1 MTWNGTKIV
10 EKGLRERTPVR
21 YNSDMALGQPATVE
35 EVIELLERTHDVC
48 GRLEPGNVPL
58 HAAPQVFDALASV
71 ERLVSGAVLRMA
83 GRYEEAG
90 AWKRNGSKS
99 AEDDI
104 ARKTGTPT
112 GAARRKLS
120 TSKRLRTQPRTDEA
134 IRNGDLS
141 TEQANEV
148 SSGAD
153 ASPEDEADLLD
164 TAKRHRLPELRKRA
178 ADARAK
184 ADRDR
189 EDRRRRLQAMR
200 GVRRW
205 TDDDGMGNLLVRLP
219 PEDMAEVDAALKP
232 RIDRAFADGRDAGR
246 LEPVERY
253 AADVVRDLL
262 VGGGTDGAPARRTQA
277 VRPEKKVIALID
289 LAALNRGSVEGDET
303 CEIAGVGPVSVSA
316 IRALLSDAFLAVVIK
331 DGIDILNVTHLG
343 RRVTAAQR
351 TALEARSGGAC
362 EVCGSRYLLD
372 IDHNEGWALTLDT
385 RLDDLSWFCW
395 HCHGTKTRH
404 DLRAEG
410 PVGARWFVDRET
422 GERWH
427 PPPDDPSDA
436 RPPPD
441 GAADG
446 PDQAEL
452 FTLAD

>member
-1 MTWNGTKIV
+1 M
-10 EKGLRERTPVR
+10 
-21 YNSDMALGQPATVE
+21 
-35 EVIELLERTHDVC
+35 
-48 GRLEPGNVPL
+48 
-58 HAAPQVFDALASV
+58 FDALTSL
-71 ERLVSGAVLRMA
+71 ERLAAGAVLRMA

-120 TSKRLRTQPRTDEA
+120 TSKRLRTQQRTDEA
-134 IRNGDLS
+134 VRNGDLS

-153 ASPEDEADLLD
+153 ASPEDEKDLLD

-189 EDRRRRLQAMR
+189 EARRRRHQSMR
-200 GVRRW
+200 TVRRW
-205 TDDDGMGNLLVRLP
+205 TDDDGMGNLLLKLP
-219 PEDMAEVDAALKP
+219 PEDMAEIDAALKP
-232 RIDRAFADGRDAGR
+232 RIDRAFADARQAGR
-246 LEPVERY
+246 FEPVDRY

-262 VGGGTDGAPARRTQA
+262 VGGRGDEAPGRRSQA

-316 IRALLSDAFLAVVIK
+316 VRALLHDAFLAVVIT
-331 DGIDILNVTHLG
+331 DGIDLLPVTHLG
-343 RRVTAAQR
+343 RQVTAAQR

-362 EVCGSRYLLD
+362 EVCGSRHLLD
-372 IDHNEGWALTLDT
+372 IDHNEGWALTYET

-404 DLRAEG
+404 DLRVEG
-410 PVGARWFVDRET
+410 PVGARWFVNRKT

-427 PPPDDPSDA
+427 PPPEDPSDA
-436 RPPPD
+436 RPPPT
-441 GAADG
+441 ADAG
-446 PDQAEL
+446 TTQTEL

>member
-1 MTWNGTKIV
+1 M
-10 EKGLRERTPVR
+10 
-21 YNSDMALGQPATVE
+21 
-35 EVIELLERTHDVC
+35 C
-48 GRLEPGNVPL
+48 GRLEPGIVPL
-58 HAAPQVFDALASV
+58 HVAPQVFDALVSV

-90 AWKRNGSKS
+90 AWKRNGAKS
-99 AEDDI
+99 PEDDV
-104 ARKTGTPT
+104 AGKTGTPI

-120 TSKRLRTQPRTDEA
+120 RSKRLRTQPRTDEA

-153 ASPEDEADLLD
+153 ASPEDEDELLD

-189 EDRRRRLQAMR
+189 EDRRRRQHAMR

-205 TDDDGMGNLLVRLP
+205 TDDDGMGNLLLRLA

-232 RIDRAFADGRDAGR
+232 RIDRAFADARHAGR
-246 LEPVERY
+246 FEPIERY

-262 VGGGTDGAPARRTQA
+262 TGSGTDDTPARRSQA
-277 VRPEKKVIALID
+277 VRPDKKVIALID
-289 LAALNRGSVEGDET
+289 LAALNRGRVEGDET

-316 IRALLSDAFLAVVIK
+316 IRALLADAFLAIVIR
-331 DGIDILNVTHLG
+331 DGVDILNVTHLG
-343 RRVTAAQR
+343 RRVTATQR

-372 IDHNEGWALTLDT
+372 IDHNEGWTLTHDT

-404 DLRAEG
+404 DLRVEG
-410 PVGARWFVDRET
+410 PVGARWFVDRKT
-422 GERWH
+422 GERWK
-427 PPPDDPSDA
+427 PPPDEPGDP
-436 RPPPD
+436 RPPPTRD
-441 GAADG
+441 
-446 PDQAEL
+446 PVPTEPTQAEL